1 MGQPPPLLPL
11 LADGDFHSGE
21 ELAAQLGGVSRA
33 AVWKA
38 VQNLTTLG
46 LDIQAV
52 RGRGYR
58 LAEPLELL
66 EPARLLAGLDDLAQR
81 RVTVLEVHDQLD
93 STNTY
98 LLRRAAEGGPSGM
111 VCLAE
116 TQSAGRGRQ
125 GRPWVSPFAANLY
138 LSLLWRFTAG
148 PAALSGLSL
157 AVGIAVVRTL
167 HRLGVTE
174 AGLKWP
180 NDLLWQQRKLGGI
193 LLEFGGEAGGPCQVV
208 AGIGLNVAMPKLAE
222 PAIDQPWVD
231 LRQILGP
238 GRVSR
243 HRLATALLSELV
255 AVFTRFEQTGFA
267 GFQADWHRFDLTYGQ
282 PVRLTLPAS
291 TVDGIARGVD
301 DSGALLLET
310 ADGRRRFLGGEI
322 SLRLRP

>member
-1 MGQPPPLLPL
+1 MGQLHPLLPL
-11 LADGDFHSGE
+11 LADGGFHSGE

-38 VQNLTTLG
+38 VQNLTALG

-66 EPARLLAGLDDLAQR
+66 EPARLLAELDDLAQR
-81 RVTVLEVHDQLD
+81 RVTVLEVYDQLD

-98 LLRRAAEGGPSGM
+98 LLRRAAEGRPSGA

-138 LSLLWRFTAG
+138 LSLLWRFAAG

-157 AVGIAVVRTL
+157 AVGIAVARTL
-167 HRLGVTE
+167 DRLGVTE

-180 NDLLWQQRKLGGI
+180 NDLLWRQRKLGGI
-193 LLEFGGEAGGPCQVV
+193 LLEFGGESGGPCQVV
-208 AGIGLNVAMPKLAE
+208 TGIGLNVAMPRPAE
-222 PAIDQPWVD
+222 AAIDQPWVD
-231 LRQILGP
+231 LRQIVGP

-255 AVFTRFEQTGFA
+255 AVFTRFEQTGFT
-267 GFQADWHRFDLTYGQ
+267 GFQADWQRFDLTQGK

-310 ADGRRRFLGGEI
+310 ADGVRRFLGGEI